1 MKWLQSRHPVVPLA
15 LALLVVLGLA
25 GAFAPVLSPYDP
37 DEVTLALKFAPPTA
51 EHWLGCDHLGRDVLT
66 RLLYGTR
73 VSLGCVAAIAGCIC
87 LLGLVV
93 GAVAGFAGGRVDAA
107 LMRLCDVFLT
117 FPTFILAMF
126 MVGVLGT
133 GMGNVVL
140 AITLTHWAWYAR
152 IIRSLILSLKHR
164 EYVLAARVAGS
175 SRLQVLVRHLLPPVA
190 AQLVIL
196 ATLDIGHMMLHVS
209 GLSFLGLGVTPPT
222 AEWGVM
228 LGDARQFVWT
238 HPELI
243 FYPGAMLFITVMACN
258 LLGDAMRDALDPA
271 LREIVAHEHGALE
284 APACPAPVTAG
295 PASAGNPDGPAQGLA
310 EEPVEVRA

>member
-1 MKWLQSRHPVVPLA
+1 MSTAKTRRRRAGIVTLA
-15 LALLVVLGLA
+15 LALLVTLGLA
-25 GAFAPVLSPYDP
+25 GALAPWLSPYDP
-37 DEVTLALKFAPPTA
+37 DEVTLALKFAPPDS

-66 RLLYGTR
+66 RLFYGTR
-73 VSLGCVAAIAGCIC
+73 VSLGCVAAIAVSIC
-87 LLGLVV
+87 ALGLVV
-93 GAVAGFAGGRVDAA
+93 GATAGFAGGRVDAV
-107 LMRLCDVFLT
+107 LMRFCDVFLT

-133 GMGNVVL
+133 GMVNVVL

-152 IIRSLILSLKHR
+152 IIRSLVLSLKHR
-164 EYVLAARVAGS
+164 EYVLASRVAGS
-175 SRLQVLVRHLLPPVA
+175 SRLQVLRRHVLPPVA
-190 AQLVIL
+190 AQLAIL

-243 FYPGAMLFITVMACN
+243 FYPGAMLFVTVMACN

-271 LREIVAHEHGALE
+271 LREIVAHEHAPDAPPQPVVVE
-284 APACPAPVTAG
+284 AR
-295 PASAGNPDGPAQGLA
+295 A
-310 EEPVEVRA
+310 EGRA